1 MFDNPMVKM
10 ASAIALV
17 PLRVSADSLLV
28 KEVSIL
34 HIDSHRNNEDN
45 ERDYH
50 EHDDGNS
57 IRLKPCDRYPSGKD
71 RYE

>member
-28 KEVSIL
+28 KEVTDMPVEPVSV
-34 HIDSHRNNEDN
+34 NNPVFSFRQHFDN
-45 ERDYH
+45 
-50 EHDDGNS
+50 
-57 IRLKPCDRYPSGKD
+57 LVLPSRIGKQ
-71 RYE
+71 E

>member
-28 KEVSIL
+28 KEVSDI
-34 HIDSHRNNEDN
+34 
-45 ERDYH
+45 
-50 EHDDGNS
+50 
-57 IRLKPCDRYPSGKD
+57 PV
-71 RYE
+71 